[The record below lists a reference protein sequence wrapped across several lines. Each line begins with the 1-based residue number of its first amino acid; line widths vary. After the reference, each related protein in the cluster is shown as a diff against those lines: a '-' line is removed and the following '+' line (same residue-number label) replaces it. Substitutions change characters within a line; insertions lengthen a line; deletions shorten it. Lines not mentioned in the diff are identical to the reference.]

1 MTLDKLV
8 LIWIIAG
15 LLGEVVA
22 LQNDETRENFWIT
35 LHYHFALTF
44 FCGAVFFVYEL
55 GCYVKG
61 RINVK

>member
-1 MTLDKLV
+1 MTLQQLV
-8 LIWIIAG
+8 TAWIIAG
-15 LLGEVVA
+15 IFGEIVA

-55 GCYVKG
+55 GCFIKERVKT
-61 RINVK
+61 K